1 MGQLLQLAEYLQ
13 RGTSSRDLE
22 LARLLLRGVHDDAV
36 FSDEESAVAAQA
48 QALFAEVPLQTEG
61 GCAALAAVAHHA
73 QLAVRAQLVAPR
85 VHHKV
90 IVRSDAPHL
99 QMTRC
104 HVTTLRAADIGQGI

>member
-1 MGQLLQLAEYLQ
+1 
-13 RGTSSRDLE
+13 
-22 LARLLLRGVHDDAV
+22 
-36 FSDEESAVAAQA
+36 
-48 QALFAEVPLQTEG
+48 
-61 GCAALAAVAHHA
+61 
-73 QLAVRAQLVAPR
+73 VRAQLVAPR